1 MARSVS
7 DIIPRIGWGP
17 GPWDGEPDRF
27 EWVDD
32 ATGFPCLVVRHPLFG
47 SLCGYV
53 AVPPGNPFWGLDRTA
68 DPVRGLDVH
77 DNVTYAA
84 SCMDVADIPEGAQES
99 EWFHPELLV
108 CHVPEPG
115 QPDDVWWLGFAA
127 SHHTDVQPGADARLR
142 DSGGADILD
151 RINSARGP
159 FRRRYR
165 GLDFMRGECARLAAQ
180 LCEAPA

>member
-17 GPWDGEPDRF
+17 GPWENEPDRF
-27 EWVDD
+27 EWIDE
-32 ATGFPCLVVRHPLFG
+32 ATGFPCLIVRHPMFG

-53 AVPPGNPFWGLDRTA
+53 AVPPGNPFWGLGRDA
-68 DPVRGLDVH
+68 FRGIDVH

-84 SCMDVADIPEGAQES
+84 PCMDIDDIPEGAQES
-99 EWFHPELLV
+99 PWFHPELLV

-115 QPDDVWWLGFAA
+115 QPDDVWWVGFAA
-127 SHHTDVQPGADARLR
+127 SRYDDVQPASDARLR
-142 DSGGADILD
+142 DQTGGEEMLA
-151 RINSARGP
+151 RQNQARGP

-165 GLDFMRGECARLAAQ
+165 GLDYIRGECARLAAQ
-180 LCEAPA
+180 LCERSA